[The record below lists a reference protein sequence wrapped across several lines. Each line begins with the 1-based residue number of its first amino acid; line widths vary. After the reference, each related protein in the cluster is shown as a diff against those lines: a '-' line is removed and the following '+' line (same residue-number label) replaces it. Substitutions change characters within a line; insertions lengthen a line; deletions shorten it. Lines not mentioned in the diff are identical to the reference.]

1 MEYPSRERIYKYKNF
16 NDQTDD
22 NTRFR
27 RINRTWKIYSPS
39 KFVEN
44 TDYYEIEVAR
54 TEARSRINR
63 QVRSTY
69 IPPTPF
75 HAYLSTA
82 AWKGNNKSLS
92 NSSSRIHPMNSPTQ
106 ALSIHRNSYFICSE
120 SATAS
125 KETPLP
131 PPFSLSKRAPKSV
144 HPSLSPFLSR
154 TYASGFANPI
164 LYATKTIRTWATRFA
179 FASIYI
185 HPASFVHA
193 STEFMYTVSVSTLT
207 TVPLQTRLQ
216 RCIYGA
222 RYVVQCVSLGVP
234 KMRIRLYSFCLSIIV
249 KG

>member
-1 MEYPSRERIYKYKNF
+1 MEYPSREKIYKYKNF

-27 RINRTWKIYSPS
+27 SFRRINRTWKIYPPS

-92 NSSSRIHPMNSPTQ
+92 NSSSRIHPMNSPDAGIIDT
-106 ALSIHRNSYFICSE
+106 
-120 SATAS
+120 S
-125 KETPLP
+125 K
-131 PPFSLSKRAPKSV
+131 
-144 HPSLSPFLSR
+144 
-154 TYASGFANPI
+154 
-164 LYATKTIRTWATRFA
+164 
-179 FASIYI
+179 
-185 HPASFVHA
+185 
-193 STEFMYTVSVSTLT
+193 
-207 TVPLQTRLQ
+207 
-216 RCIYGA
+216 
-222 RYVVQCVSLGVP
+222 
-234 KMRIRLYSFCLSIIV
+234 
-249 KG
+249 